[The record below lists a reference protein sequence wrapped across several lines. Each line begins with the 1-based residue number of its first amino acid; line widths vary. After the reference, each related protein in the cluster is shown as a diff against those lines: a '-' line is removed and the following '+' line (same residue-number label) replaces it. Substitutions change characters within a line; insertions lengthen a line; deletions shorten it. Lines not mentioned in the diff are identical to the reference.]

1 MRNVW
6 KWYKENV
13 NAIVGLCIVI
23 GLLGGLAKL
32 SVIDPIHQRFDD
44 TNQRIDDLIA
54 VVNQRFDAVDQRFDA
69 QDKVINQ
76 RFDDQDKAIDQRFDA
91 VDQRFEAVD
100 QRFDDQNKAVNQRFD
115 AVDQRF
121 DDQNKAVNQRF
132 DAVDQRFRRP
142 GQARRGPRQRRGGHP
157 PAQRPRLA
165 HRRTDRPHHAATANR
180 RRPGALTARPPDVL
194 RRSIFRSICLAT
206 GCPRPSP
213 PRRWWA

>member
-54 VVNQRFDAVDQRFDA
+54 VVHQRFDA
-69 QDKVINQ
+69 QDKVIN
-76 RFDDQDKAIDQRFDA
+76 
-91 VDQRFEAVD
+91 

-121 DDQNKAVNQRF
+121 DDQNKAVGQRF
-132 DAVDQRFRRP
+132 DAVDQRFDI
-142 GQARRGPRQRRGGHP
+142 QD
-157 PAQRPRLA
+157 RLGEA
-165 HRRTDRPHHAATANR
+165 LASDVAA
-180 RRPGALTARPPDVL
+180 L
-194 RRSIFRSICLAT
+194 RRLSDRVSRIEGQIDLIMQQLQTADA
-206 GCPRPSP
+206 PAP
-213 PRRWWA
+213 